1 MLRSRAVTFPKLVVH
16 AALAGLYGGLVVA
29 LLLRLA
35 NPAAAGGGRGFV
47 LLLVVPVY
55 ALAAAVV
62 WPVLYAALR
71 FFASHRLHLS
81 WFSLRYLIGFHAAN
95 TLVILGA
102 GWLMLS
108 DNRPALAPRD
118 RDRLAVACGCLAV
131 AWLAAAMVAS
141 VPRLRRRP
149 RLQAAAGLLALA
161 GLLVSLYGSAGAA
174 GGPIA
179 AGAVAGRG
187 IATVP
192 RVATEEGEPRSRLPE
207 RPVLAAARPA
217 RRLLLL
223 NFDGADL
230 DSILTMQAQG
240 KLPAFSRLV
249 EEGTYGRLASVR
261 PCVGPVT
268 RAALVTGMLP
278 YRNGVRSSQARSV
291 LGRDPWLDLVPPG
304 IGFDVLMSPFL
315 ERRATTVSDRRA
327 PSLWE
332 ISARFGGVGEA
343 AGWDVDPDASRL
355 AASDVSV
362 PPAPQDWMTDLVD
375 PEIPRMKDAAAR
387 GLIREISRAAAADA
401 AASEALRRFTAIP
414 GRGLIAV
421 SFPGLDRM
429 AHVFLRYA
437 RPSDF
442 GNVSSRDRDLYG
454 TVLERYYRRID
465 GIIGTI
471 LQEEEDGTL
480 VMVTATHGISP
491 APAARRLRDEILGG
505 EHLSG
510 VHDDAPP
517 GFLFVHGHDALRG
530 RVFGRGSIADVA
542 PTALYALGLPVARD
556 ANGSILARVFSELFT
571 ASHPVTVIES
581 YDAAR

>member
-1 MLRSRAVTFPKLVVH
+1 
-16 AALAGLYGGLVVA
+16 
-29 LLLRLA
+29 
-35 NPAAAGGGRGFV
+35 
-47 LLLVVPVY
+47 
-55 ALAAAVV
+55 
-62 WPVLYAALR
+62 
-71 FFASHRLHLS
+71 
-81 WFSLRYLIGFHAAN
+81 
-95 TLVILGA
+95 
-102 GWLMLS
+102 MLS
-108 DNRPALAPRD
+108 DNRPALAPPD
-118 RDRLAVACGCLAV
+118 RDRLAAACACLTV
-131 AWLAAAMVAS
+131 AWLAAATVAS

-149 RLQAAAGLLALA
+149 RLQAAAGVLALA
-161 GLLVSLYGSAGAA
+161 GFLVPLYGKAGRA
-174 GGPIA
+174 GGPVA
-179 AGAVAGRG
+179 AGALAGRG
-187 IATVP
+187 IPAAP
-192 RVATEEGEPRSRLPE
+192 RAAMEEGEPRSPLPY
-207 RPVLAAARPA
+207 RPALAAASPA

-223 NFDGADL
+223 NFDGGDL

-249 EEGTYGRLASVR
+249 EEGTYGRLTSVR

-268 RAALVTGMLP
+268 RATLVTGMLP

-315 ERRATTVSDRRA
+315 ERRATTVSDRRS

-343 AGWDVDPDASRL
+343 AGWEVDPDATRL
-355 AASDVSV
+355 TRSDAPV

-375 PEIPRMKDAAAR
+375 PEIPRMKDAAA
-387 GLIREISRAAAADA
+387 GALVREIARAAAADS
-401 AASEALRRFTAIP
+401 AASAALRRLGAIP

-465 GIIGTI
+465 GIIGNI
-471 LQEEEDGTL
+471 LQAEEDGTL
-480 VMVTATHGISP
+480 LMVTATHGISP

-556 ANGSILARVFSELFT
+556 ANGSILAGVFSELFT

-581 YDAAR
+581 YDAGG